1 MERLRLAEEDER
13 AAAKAQHIAE
23 MEDKFKEMQME
34 QAAAE
39 GGGSFSSHGGAGGPS
54 GEVEV
59 PDEYLC
65 PITSELM
72 TDPMVTVRCCRSL
85 GPSH

>member
-23 MEDKFKEMQME
+23 MEDKFKAMQME

-39 GGGSFSSHGGAGGPS
+39 GGGSFSSHGGAPAGLRVRWRCPTSTSAPS
-54 GEVEV
+54 
-59 PDEYLC
+59 P
-65 PITSELM
+65 
-72 TDPMVTVRCCRSL
+72 
-85 GPSH
+85 PSS